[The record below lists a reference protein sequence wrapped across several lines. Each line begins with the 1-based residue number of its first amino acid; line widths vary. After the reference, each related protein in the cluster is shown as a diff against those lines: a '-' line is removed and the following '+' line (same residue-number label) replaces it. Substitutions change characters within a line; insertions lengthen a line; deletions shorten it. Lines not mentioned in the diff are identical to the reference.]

1 MPLDDAGKQELA
13 RCLVQLQAN
22 AHETQRCLEVLSNL
36 VMGLVEEQDA
46 AKEQPP
52 PS

>member
-1 MPLDDAGKQELA
+1 MPLDDAGKQQLA
-13 RCLVQLQAN
+13 RYLTQLQDH
-22 AHETQRCLEVLSNL
+22 AHEMRHGLEVLSDL
-36 VMGLVEEQDA
+36 VMGLVDDQDE